1 MNKKGI
7 GEGAVIIASIFLFVL
22 ITLLAIVF
30 FNMLGIKVNKE
41 IIGSVESN
49 NEELLLINILRTEV
63 DGEKDIADL
72 LVEGYGKNDYGNSNE
87 KLKQVIDK
95 IYSED
100 LFEGFLIVKLMPDNK
115 MIFTSSGFSSN
126 PLGLH
131 KLDINVPTANI
142 PIDEKKYLE
151 VSLHD

>member
-1 MNKKGI
+1 M
-7 GEGAVIIASIFLFVL
+7 
-22 ITLLAIVF
+22 
-30 FNMLGIKVNKE
+30 
-41 IIGSVESN
+41 
-49 NEELLLINILRTEV
+49 
-63 DGEKDIADL
+63 
-72 LVEGYGKNDYGNSNE
+72 
-87 KLKQVIDK
+87 KQVIDK

-142 PIDEKKYLE
+142 PLDEKKYIE

>member
-22 ITLLAIVF
+22 ITFLAIVF

>member
-87 KLKQVIDK
+87 KLKQVMDK

>member
-1 MNKKGI
+1 MDKKGI
-7 GEGAVIIASIFLFVL
+7 GEGAVIIASIFLLVL
-22 ITLLAIVF
+22 IIFLAMVF

-41 IIGSVESN
+41 VIGSVKSN
-49 NEELLLINILRTEV
+49 NEELLLINILRTGV
-63 DGEKDIADL
+63 DGEKDLADL
-72 LVEGYGKNDYGNSNE
+72 LVEGYTKNDFGNFNE
-87 KLKQVIDK
+87 KLKQAIDK

-115 MIFTSSGFSSN
+115 MIFTSSGLSSN

-131 KLDINVPTANI
+131 NLDANTPTANI

-151 VSLHD
+151 VSLYD